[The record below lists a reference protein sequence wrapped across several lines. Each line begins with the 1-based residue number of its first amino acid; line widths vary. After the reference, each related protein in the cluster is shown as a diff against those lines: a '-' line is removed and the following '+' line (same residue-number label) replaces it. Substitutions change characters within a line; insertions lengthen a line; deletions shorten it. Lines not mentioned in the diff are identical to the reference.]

1 MKPSI
6 PKGTRDFLPS
16 ELAKRNYIFACIEK
30 VFKKYGFVGI
40 QTPTMENLSTLSGK
54 YGEEGDKLLF
64 KVLNNGDFLSKAD
77 ASLLAAKESNKV
89 LPSISKQGLRYDL
102 TVPFARY
109 VVMNQNEL
117 YFPFKRFQIQPV
129 WRADRPQKGRY
140 REFYQCDA
148 DVVGSDAL
156 IYEAELIQIFNEVYR
171 ELGIASTIKL
181 NNRKILFGLAEVV
194 GQEDKFVDITTS
206 IDKLDKIG
214 KEKVTEELIRR
225 GVKEESAAKIMEI
238 LEVKTIDELEPLMQ
252 ESPSG
257 KKGIEEIRAVAAL
270 LEGHPLGQYEF
281 DISLARG
288 LNYYTGCI
296 MEAKAKDVEIGSIG
310 GGGRYDDLTSMF
322 GMKDMSG
329 VGISFGAARM
339 YIVMEELNLFPDHID
354 QDVQIQIS
362 VMDTENLSFGFQI
375 LTKLRA
381 AGISVDMYPEA
392 AKMQKQMKFA
402 DKRKIPNVII
412 IGEDEKASGLLSIKN
427 LVDGSQEN
435 LKIEDI
441 ISKFTKQSHSH
452 L

>member
-16 ELAKRNYIFACIEK
+16 ELAKRKYIFTCIEK

-40 QTPTMENLSTLSGK
+40 ETPTMENLSTLSGK

-77 ASLLAAKESNKV
+77 ANLLAAKDSNKV
-89 LPSISKQGLRYDL
+89 LSSISKQGLRYDL

-156 IYEAELIQIFNEVYR
+156 IYEAELIQIFNEVYK
-171 ELGIASTIKL
+171 ELSIACTIKL
-181 NNRKILFGLAEVV
+181 NNRKILYGLAEVV
-194 GQEDKFVDITTS
+194 GQEDKFVDITTC

-214 KEKVTEELIRR
+214 VEKVTTELIGR
-225 GVKEESAAKIMEI
+225 GVKEESATQIMKM

-252 ESPSG
+252 NSPSG
-257 KKGIEEIRAVAAL
+257 LKGIEEIRTVAAL
-270 LEGHPLGQYEF
+270 LADSPLGAYEF

-296 MEAKAKDVEIGSIG
+296 MEVKAHDVEIGSIG
-310 GGGRYDDLTSMF
+310 GGGRYDELTSMF

-339 YIVMEELNLFPDHID
+339 YIVMEELGLFPEDIA
-354 QDVQIQIS
+354 QDIQVQIS
-362 VMDTENLSFGFQI
+362 VMEQENLIYGFQL
-375 LTKLRA
+375 LTQFRA

-392 AKMQKQMKFA
+392 AKMQKQMKYA
-402 DKRKIPNVII
+402 DKRAIPYVII
-412 IGEDEKASGLLSIKN
+412 IGEDEKASGVLTLKN
-427 LVDGSQEN
+427 LGDGSQES
-435 LKIEDI
+435 LKVTEI
-441 ISKFTKQSHSH
+441 ISKFV
-452 L
+452 

>member
-16 ELAKRNYIFACIEK
+16 ELAKRKYIFTCIEK

-40 QTPTMENLSTLSGK
+40 ETPTMENLSTLSGK

-77 ASLLAAKESNKV
+77 ANLLAAKDSNKV
-89 LPSISKQGLRYDL
+89 LSSISKQGLRYDL

-156 IYEAELIQIFNEVYR
+156 IYEAELIQIFNEVYK
-171 ELGIASTIKL
+171 ELSIACTIKL
-181 NNRKILFGLAEVV
+181 NNRKILYGLAEVV
-194 GQEDKFVDITTS
+194 GQEDKFVDITTC

-214 KEKVTEELIRR
+214 VEKVTTELIGR
-225 GVKEESAAKIMEI
+225 GVKEESATQIMKM

-252 ESPSG
+252 NSPSG
-257 KKGIEEIRAVAAL
+257 LKGIEEIRTVAAL
-270 LEGHPLGQYEF
+270 LADSPLGAYEF

-296 MEAKAKDVEIGSIG
+296 MEVKAHDVEIGSIG
-310 GGGRYDDLTSMF
+310 GGGRYDELTSMF

-339 YIVMEELNLFPDHID
+339 YIVMEELGLFPEDIA
-354 QDVQIQIS
+354 QDIQVQIS
-362 VMDTENLSFGFQI
+362 VMEQENLSYGFQL
-375 LTKLRA
+375 LTQFRA

-392 AKMQKQMKFA
+392 AKMQKQMKYA
-402 DKRKIPNVII
+402 DKRAIPYVII
-412 IGEDEKASGLLSIKN
+412 IGEDEKASGVLTLKN
-427 LVDGSQEN
+427 LGDGSQES
-435 LKIEDI
+435 LKVTEI
-441 ISKFTKQSHSH
+441 ISKFV
-452 L
+452 

>member
-16 ELAKRNYIFACIEK
+16 ELAKRKYIFTCIEK

-40 QTPTMENLSTLSGK
+40 ETPTMENLSTLSGK

-77 ASLLAAKESNKV
+77 ANLLAAKDSNKV
-89 LPSISKQGLRYDL
+89 LSSISKQGLRYDL

-156 IYEAELIQIFNEVYR
+156 IYEAELIQIFNEVYK
-171 ELGIASTIKL
+171 ELSIACTIKL
-181 NNRKILFGLAEVV
+181 NNRKILYGLAEVV
-194 GQEDKFVDITTS
+194 GQEDKFVDITTC

-214 KEKVTEELIRR
+214 IEKVTTELIGR
-225 GVKEESAAKIMEI
+225 GVKEESATQIMKM

-252 ESPSG
+252 NSPSG
-257 KKGIEEIRAVAAL
+257 LKGIEEIRTVAAL
-270 LEGHPLGQYEF
+270 LADSPLGAYEF

-296 MEAKAKDVEIGSIG
+296 MEVKAHDVEIGSIG

-339 YIVMEELNLFPDHID
+339 YIVMEELGLFPEDIA
-354 QDVQIQIS
+354 QDIQVQIS
-362 VMDTENLSFGFQI
+362 VMEQENLSYGFQL
-375 LTKLRA
+375 LTQFRA

-392 AKMQKQMKFA
+392 AKMQKQMKYA
-402 DKRKIPNVII
+402 DKRSIPYVII
-412 IGEDEKASGLLSIKN
+412 IGEDEKASGVLTLKN
-427 LVDGSQEN
+427 LGDGSQES
-435 LKIEDI
+435 LKVTEI
-441 ISKFTKQSHSH
+441 ISKFV
-452 L
+452 

>member
-16 ELAKRNYIFACIEK
+16 ELAKRKYIFTCIEK

-40 QTPTMENLSTLSGK
+40 ETPTMENLSTLSGK

-77 ASLLAAKESNKV
+77 ANLLATKDSNKV
-89 LPSISKQGLRYDL
+89 LSSISKQGLRYDL

-156 IYEAELIQIFNEVYR
+156 IYEAELIQIFNEVYK
-171 ELGIASTIKL
+171 ELSIACTIKL
-181 NNRKILFGLAEVV
+181 NNRKILYGLAEVV
-194 GQEDKFVDITTS
+194 GQEDKFVDITTC

-214 KEKVTEELIRR
+214 IEKVTTELIGR
-225 GVKEESAAKIMEI
+225 GVKEESATQIMKM

-252 ESPSG
+252 NSPSG
-257 KKGIEEIRAVAAL
+257 LKGIEEIRTVAAL
-270 LEGHPLGQYEF
+270 LADSPLGAYEF

-296 MEAKAKDVEIGSIG
+296 MEVKAHDVEIGSIG

-339 YIVMEELNLFPDHID
+339 YIVMEELGLFPEDIA
-354 QDVQIQIS
+354 QDIQVQIS
-362 VMDTENLSFGFQI
+362 VMEQENLSYGFQL
-375 LTKLRA
+375 LTQFRA

-392 AKMQKQMKFA
+392 AKMQKQMKYA
-402 DKRKIPNVII
+402 DKRSIPYVII
-412 IGEDEKASGLLSIKN
+412 IGEDEKASGVLTLKN
-427 LVDGSQEN
+427 LGDGSQES
-435 LKIEDI
+435 LKVTEI
-441 ISKFTKQSHSH
+441 ISKFV
-452 L
+452 

>member
-16 ELAKRNYIFACIEK
+16 ELAKRKYIFTCIEK

-40 QTPTMENLSTLSGK
+40 ETPTMENLSTLSGK

-77 ASLLAAKESNKV
+77 ANLLAAKDSNKV
-89 LPSISKQGLRYDL
+89 LSSISKQGLRYDL

-156 IYEAELIQIFNEVYR
+156 IYEAELIQIFNEVYK
-171 ELGIASTIKL
+171 ELSIACTIKL
-181 NNRKILFGLAEVV
+181 NNRKILYGLAEVV
-194 GQEDKFVDITTS
+194 GQEDKFVDITTC

-214 KEKVTEELIRR
+214 VEKVTTELIGR
-225 GVKEESAAKIMEI
+225 GVKEESATQIMKM

-252 ESPSG
+252 NSPSG
-257 KKGIEEIRAVAAL
+257 LKGIEEIRTVAAL
-270 LEGHPLGQYEF
+270 LADSPLGAYEF

-296 MEAKAKDVEIGSIG
+296 MEVKAHDVEIGSIG

-339 YIVMEELNLFPDHID
+339 YIVMEELGLFPEDIA
-354 QDVQIQIS
+354 QDIQVQIS
-362 VMDTENLSFGFQI
+362 VMEQENLSYGFQL
-375 LTKLRA
+375 LTQFRA

-392 AKMQKQMKFA
+392 AKMQKQMKYA
-402 DKRKIPNVII
+402 DKRTIPYVII
-412 IGEDEKASGLLSIKN
+412 IGEDEKASGVLTLKN
-427 LVDGSQEN
+427 LGDGSQES
-435 LKIEDI
+435 LKVTEI
-441 ISKFTKQSHSH
+441 ISKFV
-452 L
+452 